1 MQACR
6 SAPPTGAAALSDNP
20 LAPPAAGPPR
30 RPPNLSGA
38 RSDRALIRSWLALK
52 PSPHT
57 QRAYARAVQDFR
69 DWSGPTPLAAVT
81 VTLLQAW
88 RAQPH
93 AGTGTT
99 AAIPR
104 LTPSTAY
111 TVQVRATRSA
121 VGGPWTEATATTGA
135 QPQLRVARTQRSG
148 ATVRSGPGTRYARVG
163 FLGQVL
169 GGTPPWQDILGQDA
183 ATPAWWQIQYSALVK
198 GWVRASEAETQGSL
212 TALPVT
218 WTLQAVRG
226 LAVAAHGA
234 TGLRVT
240 WRAPAGGPAP
250 AGYDVQY
257 RRRGAR
263 SWANRA
269 HTGTGTQ
276 AALSGL
282 TAATTYEVRV
292 RATRGTADGPWASA
306 RGATARAASTATR
319 PQLSLKSTTTLGLNV
334 RSGPGTS
341 HGRVGFIAGGS
352 TTRYAITGKNAAT
365 ATRWQI
371 QYSAA
376 VKGWV
381 HADYVQTHGS
391 TTNVPIR

>member
-1 MQACR
+1 MQHNPYVLFIMRTAGV
-6 SAPPTGAAALSDNP
+6 AVTWTLQAVQALTGAAH
-20 LAPPAAGPPR
+20 
-30 RPPNLSGA
+30 GA
-38 RSDRALIRSWLALK
+38 RQVRVTWQAPASGPA
-52 PSPHT
+52 PT
-57 QRAYARAVQDFR
+57 GYAVQYR
-69 DWSGPTPLAAVT
+69 RSAVT
-81 VTLLQAW
+81 RWETHA
-88 RAQPH
+88 H

-111 TVQVRATRSA
+111 TVQVQATRGA
-121 VGGPWTEATATTGA
+121 GGGPWTEATATTGA

-148 ATVRSGPGTRYARVG
+148 ATVRAGPGTGYARVG

-183 ATPAWWQIQYSALVK
+183 ATAGWWQIQYSALVK

-218 WTLQAVRG
+218 WTLQAVRS

-240 WRAPAGGPAP
+240 WRAPASGPAP

-263 SWANRA
+263 SWLNRA
-269 HTGTGTQ
+269 HTGTGAQ

-282 TAATTYEVRV
+282 TARTTYDVRV
-292 RATRGTADGPWASA
+292 RATRGTADGPWAEA
-306 RGATARAASTATR
+306 RGATARAAPTATR
-319 PQLSLKSTTTLGLNV
+319 PQLSLKATTTLGLNV

-341 HGRVGFIAGGS
+341 HGRVGFIAGGT

-365 ATRWQI
+365 ATWWQI
-371 QYSAA
+371 QYSAT

-391 TTNVPIR
+391 TANVPLR